1 MGRLSRPSKV
11 VISIAR
17 CTIHHVAYWAQTD
30 MNLVRSNVGVRRKA
44 THYL

>member
-1 MGRLSRPSKV
+1 MRDLPRESK
-11 VISIAR
+11 IEINIAA

-44 THYL
+44 T